1 MDRIDLFDEVLE
13 RNAWIADLY
22 ERGTLNTEVLRSAL
36 RTVYFIGRAD
46 ALDEA
51 VQRLRACVPIRQA
64 E

>member
-1 MDRIDLFDEVLE
+1 MERIDLFDEVLE

-22 ERGTLNTEVLRSAL
+22 DRGTLNMEVLRSAL